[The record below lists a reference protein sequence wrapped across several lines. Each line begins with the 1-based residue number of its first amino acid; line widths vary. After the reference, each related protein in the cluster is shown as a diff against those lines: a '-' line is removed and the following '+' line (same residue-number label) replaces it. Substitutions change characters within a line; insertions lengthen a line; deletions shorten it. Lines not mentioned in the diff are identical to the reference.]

1 MRDLVILGST
11 GSIGVQTLE
20 LVAANP
26 GMIRVAA
33 ITSAGNNPALLI
45 EQAKKFSV
53 GVVGTIHN
61 ADLIRDALPGIAVID
76 GADSAAQVASI
87 TCDVVLNAISGSIG
101 LAATISALKVGNRL
115 ALANKESLVAAGDFV
130 MSLAKPDQI
139 IPVDSE
145 HSALWQ
151 CLMSGKRSEV
161 SKLILTASGG
171 PFRERK
177 DLLSVTVEQALAHPT
192 WSMGPVIS
200 INSATLVNKAHEI
213 IEAHHLYS
221 MEYSK
226 IEAVIHPQSV
236 IHSMVEFID
245 GATIAQA
252 SPPNMKGPIAYA
264 INWPNR
270 LKAATPAID
279 WKQSHSWSF
288 EPIDQLRFP
297 AVELAKRC
305 GELGGGL
312 PAIFNAA
319 NEVAVDAFLK
329 GSITF
334 VSIMEC
340 VEQSVQ
346 KLGGANPSAI
356 RDLSDVS
363 ALEQDAR
370 SVAREVLQRMVS
382 L

>member
-26 GMIRVAA
+26 GKFRVVA
-33 ITSAGNNPALLI
+33 ITSAGNNPAHLI

-161 SKLILTASGG
+161 SKLVLTASGG

-177 DLLSVTVEQALAHPT
+177 DLLSVTVEEALAHPT

-236 IHSMVEFID
+236 IHSMVEFND

-252 SPPNMKGPIAYA
+252 SPPNMKGPIAFA
-264 INWPNR
+264 INWPDR

-288 EPIDQLRFP
+288 EPIDQVRFP

-363 ALEQDAR
+363 ALEQDAK

>member
-11 GSIGVQTLE
+11 GSIGVQALE
-20 LVAANP
+20 LVTANP
-26 GMIRVAA
+26 GKFKVVG
-33 ITSAGNNPALLI
+33 ITSAGNNPSALI
-45 EQAKKFSV
+45 EQAKNFDV

-61 ADLIRDALPGIAVID
+61 AELIREALPGVTVID
-76 GADSAAQVASI
+76 GTDAAAQVASI
-87 TCDVVLNAISGSIG
+87 TCDVVLNAITGSIG
-101 LAATISALKVGNRL
+101 LAATLSALKVGNRL
-115 ALANKESLVAAGDFV
+115 ALANKESLVAAGDLV
-130 MSLAKPDQI
+130 MSLAKENQI

-151 CLMSGKRSEV
+151 CLMSGTINEV

-177 DLLSVTVEQALAHPT
+177 DLSSVTIDQALAHPT

-200 INSATLVNKAHEI
+200 VNSATLVNKAHEI
-213 IEAHHLYS
+213 IEAHHLYK
-221 MEYSK
+221 MEYSR
-226 IEAVIHPQSV
+226 IEAVIHPESV

-264 INWPNR
+264 INWPDR
-270 LKAATPAID
+270 LKSATPAMD
-279 WKQSHSWSF
+279 WKQKHAWNF
-288 EPIDQLRFP
+288 EPIDHEKFP
-297 AVELAKRC
+297 AIELAKRC

-319 NEVAVDAFLK
+319 NEVAVHAFLK
-329 GSITF
+329 GSISFT
-334 VSIMEC
+334 SIMEC

-346 KLGGANPSAI
+346 RLGGSTPSAI

-363 ALEQDAR
+363 AIEQDAQ
-370 SVAREVLQRMVS
+370 SVAREVLERMVS
-382 L
+382 

>member
-11 GSIGVQTLE
+11 GSIGLQALE
-20 LVAANP
+20 LVTAYP
-26 GMIRVAA
+26 GKFRVVG
-33 ITSAGNNPALLI
+33 ITSAGNNPRALI

-61 ADLIRDALPGIAVID
+61 AETIRQALPGVTVID
-76 GADSAAQVASI
+76 GADAAAQVASI
-87 TCDVVLNAISGSIG
+87 TCDVVLNAITGSIG
-101 LAATISALKVGNRL
+101 LAATLSALKVGNRL
-115 ALANKESLVAAGDFV
+115 ALANKESLVAAGDLV
-130 MSLAKPDQI
+130 MSLAQENQI

-151 CLMSGKRSEV
+151 CLMAGKISEV

-171 PFRERK
+171 PLRERK
-177 DLLSVTVEQALAHPT
+177 DLTSVTVDQALAHPT

-200 INSATLVNKAHEI
+200 VNSATLVNKAHEI
-213 IEAHHLYS
+213 IEAHYLYK
-221 MEYSK
+221 MEYSR
-226 IEAVIHPQSV
+226 IEAVIHPESV
-236 IHSMVEFID
+236 IHSMVEFLD

-264 INWPNR
+264 INWPDR
-270 LKAATPAID
+270 LKSATPAMD
-279 WKQSHSWSF
+279 WNVKHSWNF
-288 EPIDQLRFP
+288 EPIDHEKFP
-297 AVELAKRC
+297 AIELAKRC

-319 NEVAVDAFLK
+319 NEVAVHAFLK
-329 GSITF
+329 GSISFT
-334 VSIMEC
+334 SIMEC

-346 KLGGANPSAI
+346 RLGRSSPSAI

-363 ALEQDAR
+363 AIEQDAQT
-370 SVAREVLQRMVS
+370 VAREVLERMVS
-382 L
+382 

>member
-11 GSIGVQTLE
+11 GSIGVQALD

-26 GMIRVAA
+26 GKFRVVA
-33 ITSAGNNPALLI
+33 ITSAGNNPAHLI

-61 ADLIRDALPGIAVID
+61 ADLIRDALPGIEVID

-101 LAATISALKVGNRL
+101 LAATIGALKVGNRL

-145 HSALWQ
+145 HSAMWQ

-161 SKLILTASGG
+161 SKLVLTASGG
-171 PFRERK
+171 PFRDRK
-177 DLLSVTVEQALAHPT
+177 DLLSVTVDEALAHPT

-264 INWPNR
+264 INWPDR

-279 WKQSHSWSF
+279 WMQSHSWSF
-288 EPIDQLRFP
+288 EPIDQMRFP

-346 KLGGANPSAI
+346 KLGGANPGPI

-363 ALEQDAR
+363 ALEQDAK

>member
-11 GSIGVQTLE
+11 GSIGVQALD

-26 GMIRVAA
+26 GKFRIVGLS
-33 ITSAGNNPALLI
+33 SAGNNPKALI
-45 EQAKKFSV
+45 EQAKKFNVS
-53 GVVGTIHN
+53 VVGTIHN
-61 ADLIRDALPGIAVID
+61 AELIREALPGVTVID
-76 GADSAAQVASI
+76 GADAAAQVASV
-87 TCDVVLNAISGSIG
+87 TCDVVLNAITGSIG
-101 LAATISALKVGNRL
+101 LAATLSALKVGNRL
-115 ALANKESLVAAGDFV
+115 ALANKESLVAAGDLV
-130 MSLAKPDQI
+130 MSLAKENQI

-151 CLMSGKRSEV
+151 CLMAGKRNDV

-177 DLLSVTVEQALAHPT
+177 DLSSVSVDEALAHPT

-213 IEAHHLYS
+213 IEAHHLYA
-221 MEYSK
+221 MEYSQ
-226 IEAVIHPQSV
+226 IEAIIHPQSV

-252 SPPNMKGPIAYA
+252 SPPNMSGPIAYA
-264 INWPNR
+264 LNWPDR
-270 LKAATPAID
+270 LKAATPALD
-279 WKQSHSWSF
+279 WKRVHSWNF
-288 EPIDQLRFP
+288 EPIDHERFP
-297 AVELAKRC
+297 AIELAKRC

-329 GSITF
+329 GSISFT
-334 VSIMEC
+334 SIMEC
-340 VEQSVQ
+340 VDRSVQ
-346 KLGGANPSAI
+346 RLGGSSPSAI

-363 ALEQDAR
+363 AIEQDAH
-370 SVAREVLQRMVS
+370 SVAREVLERMVS
-382 L
+382 

>member
-11 GSIGVQTLE
+11 GSIGVQALE

-26 GMIRVAA
+26 GKFRVVA
-33 ITSAGNNPALLI
+33 ITSAGNNPTSII

-61 ADLIRDALPGIAVID
+61 AELIREALPGVTVID
-76 GADSAAQVASI
+76 GKDAAAEVASI
-87 TCDVVLNAISGSIG
+87 TCDVVLNAITGSIG
-101 LAATISALKVGNRL
+101 LAATLSALKVGNRL
-115 ALANKESLVAAGDFV
+115 ALANKESLVAAGDLV
-130 MSLAKPDQI
+130 MAIAKADQI

-151 CLMSGKRSEV
+151 CLMAGKREEV
-161 SKLILTASGG
+161 SRLVLTASGG
-171 PFRERK
+171 PFRTRK
-177 DLLSVTVEQALAHPT
+177 DMSTVTVDEALSHPT

-213 IEAHHLYS
+213 IEAHHLYG
-221 MEYSK
+221 MNYSQ

-252 SPPNMKGPIAYA
+252 SPPNMKGPISYA
-264 INWPNR
+264 INWPER
-270 LKAATPAID
+270 LKAATPAMD
-279 WKQSHSWSF
+279 WKQSHSWEF
-288 EPIDQLRFP
+288 EPVNEEKFP
-297 AVELAKRC
+297 AIELAKRC

-312 PAIFNAA
+312 PAIFNAS

-329 GSITF
+329 GSIAFT
-334 VSIMEC
+334 SIMEC
-340 VEQSVQ
+340 VEQSVHR
-346 KLGGANPSAI
+346 LGGSSPSAI
-356 RDLSDVS
+356 RDLNDVS
-363 ALEQDAR
+363 AIEHDAR
-370 SVAREVLQRMVS
+370 IVAQEVLQRMVS
-382 L
+382 

>member
-11 GSIGVQTLE
+11 GSIGFQALE

-26 GMIRVAA
+26 GKFRVVA
-33 ITSAGNNPALLI
+33 ITSAGNNPAVII

-61 ADLIRDALPGIAVID
+61 AELIREALPGITVID
-76 GADSAAQVASI
+76 GKNAAAEVASI

-101 LAATISALKVGNRL
+101 LAATVAALKVGNRL

-130 MSLAKPDQI
+130 MSLAKQDQI

-151 CLMSGKRSEV
+151 CLMAGKRNEV
-161 SKLILTASGG
+161 SRLVLTASGG
-171 PFRERK
+171 PFRTRK
-177 DLLSVTVEQALAHPT
+177 DMSTVTVDEALSHPT

-213 IEAHHLYS
+213 IEAHHLYG
-221 MEYSK
+221 MNYSQ
-226 IEAVIHPQSV
+226 IDAVIHPQSV

-252 SPPNMKGPIAYA
+252 SPPNMKGPISYA
-264 INWPNR
+264 INWPER
-270 LKAATPAID
+270 LKAATPALD
-279 WKQSHSWSF
+279 WTQTHAWEF
-288 EPIDQLRFP
+288 EPINQEKFP
-297 AVELAKRC
+297 AIELAKRC
-305 GELGGGL
+305 GDLGGGL
-312 PAIFNAA
+312 PAIFNAS

-329 GSITF
+329 GSIAF
-334 VSIMEC
+334 SSIMEC
-340 VEQSVQ
+340 VEQSVHR
-346 KLGGANPSAI
+346 LGGSSPSAI
-356 RDLSDVS
+356 RDLGDVS
-363 ALEQDAR
+363 AIEQDAR
-370 SVAREVLQRMVS
+370 TVAQEVLQRMVS
-382 L
+382 S

>member
-11 GSIGVQTLE
+11 GSIGFQALE

-26 GMIRVAA
+26 GKFRVVA
-33 ITSAGNNPALLI
+33 ITSAGNNPAVII

-61 ADLIRDALPGIAVID
+61 AELIREALPGITVID
-76 GADSAAQVASI
+76 GKNAAAEVASI

-101 LAATISALKVGNRL
+101 LAATVAALKVGNRL

-130 MSLAKPDQI
+130 MSLAKQDQI

-151 CLMSGKRSEV
+151 CLMAGKRNEV
-161 SKLILTASGG
+161 SRLVLTASGG
-171 PFRERK
+171 PFRTRK
-177 DLLSVTVEQALAHPT
+177 DMSTVTVDEALSHPT

-213 IEAHHLYS
+213 IEAHHLYG
-221 MEYSK
+221 MNYSQ
-226 IEAVIHPQSV
+226 IDAVIHPQSV

-252 SPPNMKGPIAYA
+252 SPPNMKGPISYA
-264 INWPNR
+264 INWPER
-270 LKAATPAID
+270 LKAATPALD
-279 WKQSHSWSF
+279 WTQTHAWEF
-288 EPIDQLRFP
+288 EPINQEKFP
-297 AVELAKRC
+297 AIELAKRC

-312 PAIFNAA
+312 PAIFNAS

-329 GSITF
+329 GSIAF
-334 VSIMEC
+334 SSIMEC
-340 VEQSVQ
+340 VEQSVHR
-346 KLGGANPSAI
+346 LGGSSPSAI
-356 RDLSDVS
+356 RDLGDVS
-363 ALEQDAR
+363 AIEQDAR
-370 SVAREVLQRMVS
+370 TVAQEVLQRMVS
-382 L
+382 S

>member
-11 GSIGVQTLE
+11 GSIGLQALE
-20 LVAANP
+20 LVTAHP
-26 GMIRVAA
+26 GKFRVVG
-33 ITSAGNNPALLI
+33 ITSAGNNPSALI
-45 EQAKKFSV
+45 EQAKKFDV

-61 ADLIRDALPGIAVID
+61 AELIREALPAVTVID
-76 GADSAAQVASI
+76 GADAAAQVASI
-87 TCDVVLNAISGSIG
+87 TCDVVLNAITGSIG
-101 LAATISALKVGNRL
+101 LAATLSALKVGNRL
-115 ALANKESLVAAGDFV
+115 ALANKESLVAAGDLV
-130 MSLAKPDQI
+130 MSLAKENQI

-151 CLMSGKRSEV
+151 CLMSGKISEV

-177 DLLSVTVEQALAHPT
+177 DLTSVTVDQTLAHPT

-200 INSATLVNKAHEI
+200 VNSATLVNKAHEI
-213 IEAHHLYS
+213 IEAHYLYK
-221 MEYSK
+221 MEYSR
-226 IEAVIHPQSV
+226 IEAVIHPESV

-264 INWPNR
+264 INWPDR
-270 LKAATPAID
+270 LKFATPAMD
-279 WKQSHSWSF
+279 WKLKHSWNF
-288 EPIDQLRFP
+288 EPVDHEKFP
-297 AVELAKRC
+297 AIELAKRC

-319 NEVAVDAFLK
+319 NEVAVHAFLK
-329 GSITF
+329 GSISFT
-334 VSIMEC
+334 SIMEC

-346 KLGGANPSAI
+346 RLGGSSPSAL
-356 RDLSDVS
+356 RDLSDVN
-363 ALEQDAR
+363 AIEQDAQT
-370 SVAREVLQRMVS
+370 VAREVLERMVS
-382 L
+382 

>member
-1 MRDLVILGST
+1 MRDLAILGST
-11 GSIGVQTLE
+11 GSIGVQALE
-20 LVAANP
+20 LVAASP
-26 GMIRVAA
+26 GKFRVVA

-61 ADLIRDALPGIAVID
+61 ADLIREALPGVTVID
-76 GADSAAQVASI
+76 GKNAAAEVASI

-101 LAATISALKVGNRL
+101 LAATVSALKVGNRL

-130 MSLAKPDQI
+130 MSLVKPDQI

-161 SKLILTASGG
+161 SKLVLTASGG

-177 DLLSVTVEQALAHPT
+177 ELSSVTVEQALAHPT

-200 INSATLVNKAHEI
+200 VNSATLVNKAHEI
-213 IEAHHLYS
+213 IEAHHLYA
-221 MEYSK
+221 MEYSR

-264 INWPNR
+264 INWPDR
-270 LKAATPAID
+270 LKSATPAID
-279 WKQSHSWSF
+279 WKQSHTWSF
-288 EPIDQLRFP
+288 EPIDNERFP
-297 AVELAKRC
+297 AIDLAKRC

-334 VSIMEC
+334 TSIMDC

-346 KLGGANPSAI
+346 KLGSANPSAI

-363 ALEQDAR
+363 AIEQDAH

-382 L
+382 

>member
-11 GSIGVQTLE
+11 GSIGVQALE
-20 LVAANP
+20 IVTANP
-26 GMIRVAA
+26 GKFRVVG
-33 ITSAGNNPALLI
+33 ITSGGNNPHALI
-45 EQAKKFSV
+45 EQAKKFDV
-53 GVVGTIHN
+53 GVIGTIHN
-61 ADLIRDALPGIAVID
+61 AELIREALPGVSVID
-76 GADSAAQVASI
+76 GADAAAQVASI
-87 TCDVVLNAISGSIG
+87 TCDVVLNAITGSIG
-101 LAATISALKVGNRL
+101 LAATLSALKVGNRL
-115 ALANKESLVAAGDFV
+115 ALANKESLVAAGDLV
-130 MSLAKPDQI
+130 MSLAKENQI

-151 CLMSGKRSEV
+151 CLMSGKSTEV

-177 DLLSVTVEQALAHPT
+177 DLSSVTVDQALAHPT

-200 INSATLVNKAHEI
+200 VNSATLVNKAHEI
-213 IEAHHLYS
+213 IEAHYLYK
-221 MEYSK
+221 MDYSR
-226 IEAVIHPQSV
+226 IEAVIHPESV

-264 INWPNR
+264 LNWPNR
-270 LKAATPAID
+270 LSAATPAMD
-279 WKQSHSWSF
+279 WKQKHSWNF
-288 EPIDQLRFP
+288 EPVDHEKFP
-297 AVELAKRC
+297 AIELAKRC

-319 NEVAVDAFLK
+319 NEVAVHAFLK
-329 GSITF
+329 GSISFT
-334 VSIMEC
+334 SIMEC

-346 KLGGANPSAI
+346 RLGGSSPSAI

-363 ALEQDAR
+363 AIEQDAQ
-370 SVAREVLQRMVS
+370 SVAREVLERMVS
-382 L
+382 S

>member
-11 GSIGVQTLE
+11 GSIGVQALD

-26 GMIRVAA
+26 GKFRVVA
-33 ITSAGNNPALLI
+33 ITSAGNNPAHLI

-61 ADLIRDALPGIAVID
+61 ADLIRDALPGIEVID

-101 LAATISALKVGNRL
+101 LAATIGALKVGNRL

-145 HSALWQ
+145 HSAMWQ

-161 SKLILTASGG
+161 SKLVLTASGG
-171 PFRERK
+171 PFRDRK
-177 DLLSVTVEQALAHPT
+177 DLLSVTVDEALAHPT

-264 INWPNR
+264 INWPDR

-288 EPIDQLRFP
+288 EPIDQMRFP

-346 KLGGANPSAI
+346 KLGGANPGPI

-363 ALEQDAR
+363 ALEQDAK

>member
-11 GSIGVQTLE
+11 GSIGLQALE
-20 LVAANP
+20 LVEANP
-26 GMIRVAA
+26 GKFRVVG
-33 ITSAGNNPALLI
+33 ITSAGNNPGVLI
-45 EQAKKFSV
+45 EQAKKFDV

-61 ADLIRDALPGIAVID
+61 AELIRDALPGVTVID
-76 GADSAAQVASI
+76 GADAAAQVASI
-87 TCDVVLNAISGSIG
+87 TCDVVLNAITGSIG
-101 LAATISALKVGNRL
+101 LAATLSALKVGNRL
-115 ALANKESLVAAGDFV
+115 ALANKESLVAAGDLV
-130 MSLAKPDQI
+130 MSLAKQNQI

-151 CLMSGKRSEV
+151 CLMSGKISEV

-177 DLLSVTVEQALAHPT
+177 DLTSVTIDQALAHPT

-200 INSATLVNKAHEI
+200 VNSATLVNKAHEI
-213 IEAHHLYS
+213 IEAHHLYK
-221 MEYSK
+221 MAYSQ
-226 IEAVIHPQSV
+226 IEAVIHPESV

-264 INWPNR
+264 INWPDR
-270 LKAATPAID
+270 LKSATQAMDWKLTHSWNFEPVDNEKFPAI
-279 WKQSHSWSF
+279 
-288 EPIDQLRFP
+288 
-297 AVELAKRC
+297 ELAKRC

-319 NEVAVDAFLK
+319 NEVAVHAFLK
-329 GSITF
+329 GSISFT
-334 VSIMEC
+334 SIMEC

-346 KLGGANPSAI
+346 RLGGSSPSAI

-363 ALEQDAR
+363 AIEQDAQ
-370 SVAREVLQRMVS
+370 SVAREVLERMVS
-382 L
+382 

>member
-11 GSIGVQTLE
+11 GSIGVQALE
-20 LVAANP
+20 LVTANP
-26 GMIRVAA
+26 GKFRVVG
-33 ITSAGNNPALLI
+33 ITSAGNNPSALI
-45 EQAKKFSV
+45 EQAKKFDV

-61 ADLIRDALPGIAVID
+61 AELIREALPGVTVID
-76 GADSAAQVASI
+76 GEDAAAQVASI
-87 TCDVVLNAISGSIG
+87 TCDVVLNAITGSIG
-101 LAATISALKVGNRL
+101 LAATLSALKVGNRL
-115 ALANKESLVAAGDFV
+115 ALANKESLVAAGDLV
-130 MSLAKPDQI
+130 MSLAKENQI

-151 CLMSGKRSEV
+151 CLMSGKITEV

-177 DLLSVTVEQALAHPT
+177 DLSSVTIDQALAHPT

-200 INSATLVNKAHEI
+200 VNSATLVNKAHEI
-213 IEAHHLYS
+213 IEAHYLYK
-221 MEYSK
+221 MEYSR
-226 IEAVIHPQSV
+226 IEAVIHPESV
-236 IHSMVEFID
+236 IHSMVEFVD

-264 INWPNR
+264 INWPDR
-270 LKAATPAID
+270 LKSATPAMD
-279 WKQSHSWSF
+279 WKQKHSWNF
-288 EPIDQLRFP
+288 EPIDHEKFP
-297 AVELAKRC
+297 AIELAKRC

-319 NEVAVDAFLK
+319 NEVAVHAFLK
-329 GSITF
+329 GSISF
-334 VSIMEC
+334 ISIMEC

-346 KLGGANPSAI
+346 RLGGSSPSAI

-363 ALEQDAR
+363 AIEQDAQI
-370 SVAREVLQRMVS
+370 VAREVLERMVS
-382 L
+382 

>member
-26 GMIRVAA
+26 GKFRVVA
-33 ITSAGNNPALLI
+33 ITSAGNNPAHLI

-61 ADLIRDALPGIAVID
+61 ADLIRDALPGIEVID

-101 LAATISALKVGNRL
+101 LAATIGALKVGNRL

-161 SKLILTASGG
+161 SKLVLTASGG

-177 DLLSVTVEQALAHPT
+177 DLLSVTVEEALAHPT

-236 IHSMVEFID
+236 IHSMVEFND

-264 INWPNR
+264 INWPDR

-288 EPIDQLRFP
+288 EPIDQVRFP

-363 ALEQDAR
+363 ALEQDAK

>member
-26 GMIRVAA
+26 GKFRVVA
-33 ITSAGNNPALLI
+33 ITSAGNNPAHLI

-161 SKLILTASGG
+161 SKLVLTASGG

-177 DLLSVTVEQALAHPT
+177 DLLSVTVEEALAHPT

-236 IHSMVEFID
+236 IHSMVEFND

-264 INWPNR
+264 INWPDR

-288 EPIDQLRFP
+288 EPIDQVRFP

-363 ALEQDAR
+363 ALEQDAK

>member
-26 GMIRVAA
+26 GKFRVVA
-33 ITSAGNNPALLI
+33 ITSAGNNPAHLI

-61 ADLIRDALPGIAVID
+61 ADLIRDALPGITVID

-161 SKLILTASGG
+161 SKLVLTASGG

-177 DLLSVTVEQALAHPT
+177 DLLSVTVEEALAHPT

-236 IHSMVEFID
+236 IHSMVEFND
-245 GATIAQA
+245 RATIAQA

-264 INWPNR
+264 INWPDR

-288 EPIDQLRFP
+288 EPIDQVRFP

-363 ALEQDAR
+363 ALEQDAK